1 MEEKDK
7 QKENNA
13 NYASI
18 SEENYTLD
26 ENLDKAYK
34 TNTSYVTGGI
44 KIAVLYNLCLCFGL
58 YYFSRNI
65 SYFKSKYLRKKEIT
79 NFNIIKKTL
88 WYTFIPLV
96 LISPNVFILL
106 GIHPIKVFKD
116 RKKMEEEL
124 LSSAEIQY
132 SLSGLDLLYKKHV
145 KSTFK
150 EEVANV
156 LEK

>member
-1 MEEKDK
+1 MEEIDK
-7 QKENNA
+7 QKENNS
-13 NYASI
+13 NYAFI

-26 ENLDKAYK
+26 ENLDRAYK
-34 TNTSYVTGGI
+34 TNTNYVTGGI
-44 KIAVLYNLCLCFGL
+44 KTGILYNFCLCFGL
-58 YYFSRNI
+58 YYYSRNI
-65 SYFKSKYLRKKEIT
+65 SYFKSKYFRKTEIT
-79 NFNIIKKTL
+79 NFSIFKKTL
-88 WYTFIPLV
+88 WYTFIPLI

-116 RKKMEEEL
+116 RRKIEEEL
-124 LSSAEIQY
+124 LSSKEIQD

-150 EEVANV
+150 EDVANV